1 MLSPVFGVVVFVT
14 DSLHDPNDR
23 LVACEVLHIC
33 SSVIT
38 IVYCDCF
45 FFSLVFRWVLIKFP
59 DRGLVIQGRPNL
71 GLFNQLFWIAFG
83 SCFFFFFSIFV
94 AVPFVT
100 GTFEQSNFCRKCMIQ
115 PFVNDNKA
123 ANRLM
128 IIDIFFLITSAYML
142 MIRFKVTKYFSGV
155 CPKGHMSAIGKYQRN
170 LVSFKENCKYIYI
183 WDMYALYMS
192 GGAILKF
199 MNVSPKVNF
208 WYLFGGKLAVVWF
221 IHGLVLPLSMTIP
234 WKSQT
239 LKKVSHFYVT
249 QPIFPPDLP
258 LKNYC
263 PAAPHGSPCPFTRQI
278 LHSPSIWTKNDES
291 NISTLV
297 IETPSIILFSPSE
310 DRIILVQPAF
320 KITKVISII

>member
-1 MLSPVFGVVVFVT
+1 MFGVVVFVT

-23 LVACEVLHIC
+23 LVACEVLYIC

-38 IVYCDCF
+38 IVYTDCF
-45 FFSLVFRWVLIKFP
+45 LFSLVFRWVLIKFP
-59 DRGLVIQGRPNL
+59 DRGLVTQGRPNL
-71 GLFNQLFWIAFG
+71 GLFNQLYWIAFG

-94 AVPFVT
+94 AVPLVT
-100 GTFEQSNFCRKCMIQ
+100 GTFEHSNFGRKCMIH
-115 PFVNDNKA
+115 PLVNDTEG
-123 ANRLM
+123 ANRL
-128 IIDIFFLITSAYML
+128 IINDIFYLIFSAYTL
-142 MIRFKVTKYFSGV
+142 MIRFKVNKYFSGV

-170 LVSFKENCKYIYI
+170 LIGFKENCRYYFI

-199 MNVSPKVNF
+199 INVSPKVNF
-208 WYLFGGKLAVVWF
+208 WYLFGGKLAVVWL

-239 LKKVSHFYVT
+239 LKKVSDFYVT
-249 QPIFPPDLP
+249 KPIFPPDLP

-263 PAAPHGSPCPFTRQI
+263 PAAPPGSPCPFTRQI

-320 KITKVISII
+320 KIAKVISSI